1 MARGGAGKRGQHA
14 VRMLLLEAWQGTA
27 ISEEAGE
34 TPALT
39 IEGRSFAVGERST
52 CPKGESG
59 FLEGRGQ
66 EGRSSS
72 GPES

>member
-1 MARGGAGKRGQHA
+1 
-14 VRMLLLEAWQGTA
+14 MLLLEAWQGTA
-27 ISEEAGE
+27 VSEEVGE
-34 TPALT
+34 APALT
-39 IEGRSFAVGERST
+39 TEGRAFALGERST

-72 GPES
+72 GPDS